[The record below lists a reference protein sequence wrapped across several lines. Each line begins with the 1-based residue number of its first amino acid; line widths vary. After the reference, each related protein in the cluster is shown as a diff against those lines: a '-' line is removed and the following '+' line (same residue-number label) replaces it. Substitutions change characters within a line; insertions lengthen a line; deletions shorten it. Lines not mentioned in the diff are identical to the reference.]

1 MKKFVLFFMLFMAS
15 ATVIITSINHTN
27 SQTNNTQYNLQINYS
42 NFSDS
47 NFSGFSNIT
56 LNISNAINNT
66 GFWKPSPG
74 LSWQLQLTGELNT
87 NYDVDVYDIDLFD
100 TPKEKIEELHSR
112 NIKVICYFSAGS
124 WENWRADSEDF
135 PSEVLGN
142 VLEEWP
148 DEKWLDI
155 SRIDILAPI
164 MEKRLDLAVE
174 KGCDGVDPDNI
185 DGYKNNNGFSL
196 TYEEQLAYNKWL
208 ANEAHE
214 RGLSVGL
221 KNDLEQI
228 KDLVNYFDFAVNEQC
243 FQYEECEKLMPFV
256 NAGKAV
262 FGVEYELDKKDFCDE
277 AKKLNFSWLKMTYD
291 LAGERDAC

>member
-1 MKKFVLFFMLFMAS
+1 MLFMAS